1 MYSINEANRD
11 LNILVS
17 TKSLPTPTKITKKLI
32 LYGVGNMGKLAKFF
46 FDNLGFDIDLIL
58 DKNPKKSSDF
68 FEKLKVDTPQNITD
82 INKEDYIVAVSIAN
96 SPFNEIKNYLEG
108 LGFFNIT
115 PFYDIAET
123 YHSLHPLRNGWF
135 LDELNSDDVEKI
147 KKVISML
154 LDDNSRAFYLQ
165 FLYWRLLRIE
175 KVFSDERIDITNK
188 FFIPEIFDILNSDEI
203 YLDGGSHHGEVIE
216 RFIANVKNKFNKI
229 YSIEPDFNNLLI
241 LNKTIKSLNLTS
253 NNFKLLPFPIGDS
266 SAEKEFAI
274 GYGYASKL
282 TTLDTVKSIKLEVK
296 KIDTLDIRPTFI
308 KLHLEGGE
316 YNALKGAIN
325 TIIKNRPILC
335 VTTYHNDDGVWK
347 IPLFLKEQLKNYK
360 FIYRLHSW
368 CGTGAILYA
377 IPNERIKK

>member
-1 MYSINEANRD
+1 MSYNTKEIID
-11 LNILVS
+11 LNS
-17 TKSLPTPTKITKKLI
+17 
-32 LYGVGNMGKLAKFF
+32 F
-46 FDNLGFDIDLIL
+46 
-58 DKNPKKSSDF
+58 
-68 FEKLKVDTPQNITD
+68 
-82 INKEDYIVAVSIAN
+82 
-96 SPFNEIKNYLEG
+96 
-108 LGFFNIT
+108 
-115 PFYDIAET
+115 
-123 YHSLHPLRNGWF
+123 LH
-135 LDELNSDDVEKI
+135 
-147 KKVISML
+147 
-154 LDDNSRAFYLQ
+154 
-165 FLYWRLLRIE
+165 
-175 KVFSDERIDITNK
+175 
-188 FFIPEIFDILNSDEI
+188 
-203 YLDGGSHHGEVIE
+203 
-216 RFIANVKNKFNKI
+216 
-229 YSIEPDFNNLLI
+229 
-241 LNKTIKSLNLTS
+241 
-253 NNFKLLPFPIGDS
+253 NFKLLPFPIGDS